1 MNFREVVDFL
11 FHDDMTEAVASP
23 SDPSLLRALEA
34 LIGKAY
40 RYTLTFGKTPE
51 ETMRLILWTLFYFV
65 QQDHVLTDND
75 EDVVLEVLAAAK
87 ANSTFCKKGEEE
99 GK

>member
-11 FHDDMTEAVASP
+11 SHEDMTETVVSP
-23 SDPSLLRALEA
+23 EDPPLLSTLEA

-40 RYTLTFGKTPE
+40 RFTRASGRTPE
-51 ETMRLILWTLFYFV
+51 EAMKWILWTLFYFV
-65 QQDHVLTDND
+65 QQEHRLTAEDEESVLIAM
-75 EDVVLEVLAAAK
+75 AAAE
-87 ANSTFCKKGEEE
+87 NSFAFCGEPKKE

>member
-11 FHDDMTEAVASP
+11 SHEDMTETVVSP
-23 SDPSLLRALEA
+23 EDPPLLRSLEA

-65 QQDHVLTDND
+65 QQERKLTDKD
-75 EDVVLEVLAAAK
+75 EDVVLEALAAAK
-87 ANSTFCKKGEEE
+87 ANSTFCRKNEER
-99 GK
+99 K